1 MYVQKETLLLADVF
15 HNFRNA
21 CLEIYEL
28 DPARFFT
35 APGLPWQVD
44 LKKTKVK
51 LDLLTKIDMLLMVE
65 KYFRDGICHDINRY
79 MEADNK

>member
-1 MYVQKETLLLADVF
+1 MLADVF

-51 LDLLTKIDMLLMVE
+51 LDLLTKIDMLLMVD
-65 KYFRDGICHDINRY
+65 KYFIDGICHDINQY